1 MTRNQ
6 SIAVNQKKVNTS
18 TCFPI
23 TALTPDTGGGYNA
36 DIMHQKVTLD
46 NGLRLLTS
54 EMPHTRSVSVVFF
67 TAAGS
72 RYETEPE
79 AGISHFIEHV
89 CFKGTEKRRNSKE
102 ISEAIEGV
110 GGILNGGT
118 DKELTTFWCRVTS
131 EHFLLA
137 LDVLIDLIRHS
148 RFDAADIDRERQ
160 IIIEEINMSLD
171 SPRQRVSMLIDELMW
186 PGQPLG
192 RDIAGSK
199 ETVASITR
207 QQMLDFFSKHY
218 LPNTT
223 VVAVAGD
230 IEQTQV
236 HDAISQ
242 ALEEWKFNEVPSG
255 FPNEGNQQAARLNI
269 EFRETEQ
276 AHLCLGVPGTSFFH
290 PDRYV
295 VDLLSIILGEGMS
308 SRLFIEVREQQGLAY
323 DIHSYADHFADSGAV
338 IIHAGVDPDRTED
351 AIKAIIEQVAKLKEQ
366 ISQAEL
372 KKAKEIAK
380 GRLLLS
386 LESSRNVA
394 AWLGV
399 QELLL
404 NRILTTDEVIS
415 LVEAVT
421 TEDMKRVAQQLLTS
435 EKLNLAIVGPVK
447 NGESLTKL
455 LKL

>member
-1 MTRNQ
+1 M
-6 SIAVNQKKVNTS
+6 
-18 TCFPI
+18 
-23 TALTPDTGGGYNA
+23 Y
-36 DIMHQKVTLD
+36 QKVTLD

-54 EMPHTRSVSVVFF
+54 EMPHTRAVSVVFF
-67 TAAGS
+67 TAAGP
-72 RYETEPE
+72 RYEVETE
-79 AGISHFIEHV
+79 AGVSHFIEHI
-89 CFKGTEKRRNSKE
+89 CFKGTEKRQSSKE
-102 ISEAIEGV
+102 ISEAIESV
-110 GGILNGGT
+110 GGTINGGT

-137 LDVLIDLIRHS
+137 LDILVDLLRHS
-148 RFDAADIDRERQ
+148 RFDATDIDRERQ

-171 SPRQRVSMLIDELMW
+171 SPRQRVAMLIDELLW
-186 PGQPLG
+186 PGQPFG

-199 ETVASITR
+199 ETVAALTR
-207 QQMLDFFSKHY
+207 QQMLNFLSKHY

-230 IEQTQV
+230 IEQKQV
-236 HDAISQ
+236 QDTINQ
-242 ALEEWKFNEVPSG
+242 TLGEWKPNKVPAG
-255 FPNEGNQQAARLNI
+255 FPNMGDQKVARLNI
-269 EFRETEQ
+269 EFRDTEQ
-276 AHLCLGVPGTSFFH
+276 AHLCLGVPGLSFFH
-290 PDRYV
+290 PDRYA

-308 SRLFIEVREQQGLAY
+308 SRLFTEIREQQGLAY

-338 IIHAGVDPDRTED
+338 IIYAGVDPGRVDSALRS
-351 AIKAIIEQVAKLKEQ
+351 IIDQVSKLKER
-366 ISQAEL
+366 ISEAEL
-372 KKAKEIAK
+372 DKAKEIIK

-394 AWLGV
+394 AWLGA
-399 QELLL
+399 QELLT

-421 TEDMKRVAQQLLTS
+421 IEDLKRVAQQLLTS

-447 NGESLTKL
+447 EEEQLARL

>member
-1 MTRNQ
+1 MH
-6 SIAVNQKKVNTS
+6 KK
-18 TCFPI
+18 
-23 TALTPDTGGGYNA
+23 A
-36 DIMHQKVTLD
+36 TLD

-54 EMPHTRSVSVVFF
+54 KMPHTRSVSIVFF
-67 TAAGS
+67 IASGP

-79 AGISHFIEHV
+79 AGISHFIEHL
-89 CFKGTEKRRNSKE
+89 CFKGTEKRRSSKE

-110 GGILNGGT
+110 GGIINGGT
-118 DKELTTFWCRVTS
+118 DKELTTFWCRVTN

-137 LDVLIDLIRHS
+137 LDVLIDMLIHS
-148 RFDAADIDRERQ
+148 RFDAAEIDRERQ

-171 SPRQRVSMLIDELMW
+171 SPRQRVAMLIDELMW

-192 RDIAGSK
+192 RDIAGNK
-199 ETVASITR
+199 ETVASIT
-207 QQMLDFFSKHY
+207 QQKMLNFFSKRY

-230 IEQTQV
+230 IEQKQV
-236 HDAISQ
+236 YDSISR
-242 ALEEWKFNEVPSG
+242 ALGEWKSSKVAPG
-255 FPNEGNQQAARLNI
+255 LPNKGSQDAARLNI

-276 AHLCLGVPGTSFFH
+276 ANLCLGVPGLSFFH
-290 PDRYV
+290 PDRYA

-308 SRLFIEVREQQGLAY
+308 SRLFIEIREQQGLAY
-323 DIHSYADHFADSGAV
+323 DIHSYADHFADSGSV
-338 IIHAGVDPDRTED
+338 IIHAGVDPGRTED
-351 AIKAIIEQVAKLKEQ
+351 AIKAIIDQIAKLKEK
-366 ISQAEL
+366 ISQDEI

-404 NRILTTDEVIS
+404 NHILTTDEVIS

-421 TEDMKRVAQQLLTS
+421 TEDLKRVARQLLTS

-447 NGESLTKL
+447 AEEHVAKL

>member
-1 MTRNQ
+1 M
-6 SIAVNQKKVNTS
+6 
-18 TCFPI
+18 
-23 TALTPDTGGGYNA
+23 
-36 DIMHQKVTLD
+36 MHEKTTLD

-54 EMPHTRSVSVVFF
+54 EMSHTRSVSVVFF
-67 TAAGS
+67 IASGP
-72 RYETEPE
+72 RYETDSE
-79 AGISHFIEHV
+79 AGISHFIEHL
-89 CFKGTEKRRNSKE
+89 CFKGTEKRRSSKE
-102 ISEAIEGV
+102 ISEAIEGI
-110 GGILNGGT
+110 GGMLNGGT

-131 EHFLLA
+131 EHFLIA
-137 LDVLIDLIRHS
+137 LDVLIDLLRGS
-148 RFDAADIDRERQ
+148 RFDAEDIDRERQ

-171 SPRQRVSMLIDELMW
+171 SPRQRVAMLIDELMW

-207 QQMLDFFSKHY
+207 KQMLDFFSRNY

-223 VVAVAGD
+223 VVVVAGD
-230 IEQTQV
+230 IEQKRV
-236 HDAISQ
+236 HDTISR
-242 ALEEWKFNEVPSG
+242 ALVDWKPGEISAG
-255 FPNEGNQQAARLNI
+255 FPNQGNQEAARLNI

-276 AHLCLGVPGTSFFH
+276 ANLCLGVPGLSFFH
-290 PDRYV
+290 PDRYA

-308 SRLFIEVREQQGLAY
+308 SRLFIEIREQQGLAY

-338 IIHAGVDPDRTED
+338 IIHAGVDPSRTED
-351 AIKAIIEQVAKLKEQ
+351 AIKAIIDQIAKLKEK
-366 ISQAEL
+366 ISQDEL
-372 KKAKEIAK
+372 KKAQQIAK

-404 NRILTTDEVIS
+404 NRIFTTDEVIS

-421 TEDMKRVAQQLLTS
+421 TEDLKRVAQQLLTS
-435 EKLNLAIVGPVK
+435 EKLNLGIVGPVK
-447 NGESLTKL
+447 EEERIANL
-455 LKL
+455 LKI

>member
-1 MTRNQ
+1 
-6 SIAVNQKKVNTS
+6 
-18 TCFPI
+18 
-23 TALTPDTGGGYNA
+23 
-36 DIMHQKVTLD
+36 MHEKITLD

-67 TAAGS
+67 VAAGP

-137 LDVLIDLIRHS
+137 MDVLTDLLRGS
-148 RFDAADIDRERQ
+148 RFDATDIDRERQ

-171 SPRQRVSMLIDELMW
+171 SPRQRVAMLIDELLW
-186 PGQPLG
+186 PGQILG

-199 ETVASITR
+199 ETVTAITR
-207 QQMLDFFSKHY
+207 QNMLDFFSKRY

-230 IEQTQV
+230 IEHKKVQDT
-236 HDAISQ
+236 ISQ
-242 ALEEWKFNEVPSG
+242 ALSDWKSSEALTG
-255 FPNEGNQQAARLNI
+255 FPNESNQEAARLNV

-276 AHLCLGVPGTSFFH
+276 VHLCLGVPGLSFFH
-290 PDRYV
+290 PDRYA

-308 SRLFIEVREQQGLAY
+308 SRLFIEIREQQGLAY
-323 DIHSYADHFADSGAV
+323 EIHSYADHFADSGAV
-338 IIHAGVDPDRTED
+338 IIHAGVDPGRTED
-351 AIKAIIEQVAKLKEQ
+351 AIKAIIGQIAKLKEQ
-366 ISQAEL
+366 TSEAEL

-404 NRILTTDEVIS
+404 DRIFTTDEVIS
-415 LVEAVT
+415 LVEAIT
-421 TEDMKRVAQQLLTS
+421 TEDLKRVAQQLMIS

-447 NGESLTKL
+447 DEEPIAKL
-455 LKL
+455 LKI

>member
-1 MTRNQ
+1 
-6 SIAVNQKKVNTS
+6 
-18 TCFPI
+18 
-23 TALTPDTGGGYNA
+23 
-36 DIMHQKVTLD
+36 MHEKITLD

-67 TAAGS
+67 IAAGS
-72 RYETEPE
+72 RYEVEPE
-79 AGISHFIEHV
+79 AGISHFIEHI
-89 CFKGTEKRRNSKE
+89 CFKGTEKRRSSKE
-102 ISEAIEGV
+102 ISEAIESV
-110 GGILNGGT
+110 GGIINGGT

-137 LDVLIDLIRHS
+137 LDILVDLLRHS
-148 RFDAADIDRERQ
+148 RFNATDIDRERQ

-171 SPRQRVSMLIDELMW
+171 SPRQRVAMLIDELLW

-199 ETVASITR
+199 ETVTALTR
-207 QQMLDFFSKHY
+207 QQMLDFFSNLY
-218 LPNTT
+218 LPNNT

-230 IEQTQV
+230 IKPNQV
-236 HDAISQ
+236 QDTISQ
-242 ALEEWKFNEVPSG
+242 ALGEWKPNKVSAG
-255 FPNEGNQQAARLNI
+255 FPTKGNQEAARLNI
-269 EFRETEQ
+269 EFRDTEQ
-276 AHLCLGVPGTSFFH
+276 AHLCLGVPGLSFFH
-290 PDRYV
+290 PDRYA

-308 SRLFIEVREQQGLAY
+308 SRLFTEIREQQGLAY

-338 IIHAGVDPDRTED
+338 VIYAGVDPGRVDSALR
-351 AIKAIIEQVAKLKEQ
+351 AIIDQVSKLKEQ
-366 ISQAEL
+366 ITEAEL
-372 KKAKEIAK
+372 SKAKEIAK

-394 AWLGV
+394 AWLGA
-399 QELLL
+399 QELLI
-404 NRILTTDEVIS
+404 NRILTADEVIS

-421 TEDMKRVAQQLLTS
+421 IEDLKRVAQQLLTS

-447 NGESLTKL
+447 EEKPLARL